1 MGIRASDRLAQHAQS
16 HALRGKFKARRSS
29 TPITAAMSHVVT
41 YENHPSNHLKQAR
54 LNSELFAPVMFLH
67 SRYIR
72 IHISADLDEQQ
83 DISNDEFK
91 A

>member
-1 MGIRASDRLAQHAQS
+1 
-16 HALRGKFKARRSS
+16 
-29 TPITAAMSHVVT
+29 MSHVVT